1 MRNTVYTIGQYM
13 MQGFTAEEAVLMRKH
28 DIMFNNWE
36 NLTEEEKEE
45 FWEIQ
50 EKLGL

>member
-1 MRNTVYTIGQYM
+1 MKNTIYTIGQYM

-45 FWEIQ
+45 CFAIA